1 MHILRLV
8 LFCLSALAALGLG
21 IALLKPASTPRIAA
35 SQSERQ
41 VSEDEIREARQSI
54 EAELAGV
61 SEYAGVLERMK
72 QVFPAETETFLTEL
86 ARNAAASGE
95 MPSADA
101 MIVQAIKALRITH
114 GVLAARAEAPV
125 LDQVFIVQRAL
136 LSALAGDNQHLC
148 VDFLY
153 GGANGAFFRFAENHR
168 DLVATFAMANIDAI
182 KDGRERQIERP
193 QPSAQDLQVLEDR
206 LREAGLDTP
215 AIEAILDGRIGEP
228 PLEDARLCEAG
239 QIYLDTLAGL
249 PDDVRL
255 RIYGLAVELM
265 ARS

>member
-21 IALLKPASTPRIAA
+21 IALLKPASTPLIKV
-35 SQSERQ
+35 SQSERPA
-41 VSEDEIREARQSI
+41 SEEEIREARQEI

-61 SEYAGVLERMK
+61 HEYASVLERMK
-72 QVFPAETETFLTEL
+72 QAFPAETEAFLAEMAQNT
-86 ARNAAASGE
+86 AASGE

-101 MIVQAIKALRITH
+101 MIVQAIKALRVTH

-125 LDQVFIVQRAL
+125 LDQVFVIQRAL
-136 LSALAGDNQHLC
+136 LHTLASDDQHLC

-153 GGANGAFFRFAENHR
+153 GGTNGAFFRFAENHR
-168 DLVATFAMANIDAI
+168 DLIATFALANIDAI
-182 KDGRERQIERP
+182 KDGQERQIERA
-193 QPSAQDLQVLEDR
+193 QPTAQDLQLLEDR
-206 LREAGLDTP
+206 MREAGLDTP

-228 PLEDARLCEAG
+228 PLEDERLCEAG

-249 PDDVRL
+249 PDDVRQ
-255 RIYGLAVELM
+255 RIYGLAAELM